1 MGSYRSVLIQAS
13 CEEQHSNWKNEVIFH
28 YHCLS
33 SNLFDFSVS
42 PRMCSQWTNI
52 PKWGQFFLM
61 IAIHA
66 LVWMEILNVLKYFVF
81 HLIIHVFT
89 KEKHIKMASVS
100 KLDAIHAGAEEE
112 RLEDVSKNFVE
123 DVIQTLIAQLA
134 IIDHF
139 HSTDQNLQIKSP
151 F

>member
-1 MGSYRSVLIQAS
+1 MGSYRGVLIQP
-13 CEEQHSNWKNEVIFH
+13 KNVFTMDKHIKMGT
-28 YHCLS
+28 
-33 SNLFDFSVS
+33 V
-42 PRMCSQWTNI
+42 
-52 PKWGQFFLM
+52 FLM
-61 IAIHA
+61 IAIRA
-66 LVWMEILNVLKYFVF
+66 LVWMEIVNVLKYFVF
-81 HLIIHVFT
+81 HLPLIIHVFT
-89 KEKHIKMASVS
+89 KEKHIKMESVS

-139 HSTDQNLQIKSP
+139 HSADQNLQIKLP